1 MDSFYF
7 SRKYLNDILKSPHA
21 KGYFI
26 PSPPLKK
33 NFRLRRDIS
42 CDRNQ
47 TPSYSAGI
55 QTPLATPQDLSSI
68 KRVNLITRNG
78 SERLI
83 RRRRDDCYTSMSRCE
98 RSNRSIQSRRSIIIP
113 SVFPKLL

>member
-1 MDSFYF
+1 MDNFYF
-7 SRKYLNDILKSPHA
+7 SRKDLHDLLKSPHA

-33 NFRLRRDIS
+33 NFKLRRDIS
-42 CDRNQ
+42 CEGNLAPSFFVAIP
-47 TPSYSAGI
+47 TPS
-55 QTPLATPQDLSSI
+55 ATPQELTSI

-113 SVFPKLL
+113 SVFPKLF